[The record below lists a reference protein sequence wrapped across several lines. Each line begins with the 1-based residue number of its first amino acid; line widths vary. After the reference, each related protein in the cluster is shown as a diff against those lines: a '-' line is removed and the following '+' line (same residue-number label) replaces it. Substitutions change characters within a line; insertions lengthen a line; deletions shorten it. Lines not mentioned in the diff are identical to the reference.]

1 MANLYQGRNYKIP
14 FYVMFVF
21 NILMNITKIIG
32 KTTAFPFNIPIG
44 NKPNFIA
51 YIKVDIESSFEVNK
65 EDQITNIFFQ

>member
-1 MANLYQGRNYKIP
+1 
-14 FYVMFVF
+14 
-21 NILMNITKIIG
+21 MNITKIIG